1 MQPFRF
7 QRLLPWLLPAAL
19 QLCFLVAALQTGHT
33 HTRDSYEYLQQAENI
48 LRHGSFSCGDLQQ
61 PVTDVT
67 LYSRRPPGYGLFILL
82 TSLLLQWPVLTLL
95 CQSLLSVFNLYLGYR
110 LLHTLAPGFRRPWYF
125 VAVASLIPSQFSLAA
140 LYMSEIPFQTT
151 ILLSLLSLL
160 RYLREPD
167 RPRTLC
173 LHHGW
178 LLCAYLLKPV
188 ALYLWPLSVLLVL
201 FTRRTTLLAL
211 LTTAHLL
218 VTGTMLLRN
227 QAHTGAAEYSS
238 IGHKVLMNYQLPAI
252 FRQLHGATE
261 TDRRMDSLQ
270 RALHE
275 KSWPEQ
281 EAVIQEVWWQQFREH
296 PATVLRL
303 HTTALLSFFLDG
315 GRWELETIFP
325 LTQQPPRTF
334 SLGQA
339 LRTDGIAAFERLAE
353 GWPLPVLLY
362 YLLTLLVN
370 GGCSLAALGWFL
382 RAGTPK
388 HHRLVLGG
396 LLLYFSLL
404 TGPSASARF
413 RIPVSLITVSTALAL
428 LHQREQRTKSAAPAP
443 H

>member
-1 MQPFRF
+1 M
-7 QRLLPWLLPAAL
+7 L
-19 QLCFLVAALQTGHT
+19 QLYFLIQAVQTGHT

-48 LRHGSFSCGDLQQ
+48 LRHGTFSCADLQQ
-61 PVTDVT
+61 PVTEVT

-110 LLHTLAPGFRRPWYF
+110 LLQVIAPGFRRPWYF
-125 VAVASLIPSQFSLAA
+125 VAVASLVPSQFSLAVM
-140 LYMSEIPFQTT
+140 YMSEIPFQTT
-151 ILLSLLSLL
+151 VLLSILSLL
-160 RYLREPD
+160 RYLREAE

-173 LHHGW
+173 LHHVW

-201 FTRRTTLLAL
+201 LTRRTALLAL

-227 QAHTGAAEYSS
+227 LRLTGATEYSS
-238 IGHKVLMNYQLPAI
+238 IGHKVLVNYQLPAI
-252 FRQLHGATE
+252 FRQLYGAAE

-270 RALHE
+270 IALHE

-281 EAVIQEVWWQQFREH
+281 ESVIQAVWWQQFSEH
-296 PATVLRL
+296 PVPVLRL
-303 HTTALLSFFLDG
+303 HAAALVSFFLDG

-325 LTQQPPRTF
+325 LAQAPPGTF
-334 SLGQA
+334 SLRQA
-339 LRTDGIAAFERLAE
+339 LRTDGRCAFLRLSA

-370 GGCSLAALGWFL
+370 GGCILAGLFWFL

-396 LLLYFSLL
+396 LLLYFALL

-428 LHQREQRTKSAAPAP
+428 LHQRQQGTKSAIPAL